1 VRARARASP
10 DVGTAAGSAR
20 LKQKHSSTGTGGSTG
35 AVGKVAGVGSN
46 VGRGGG
52 GGGGGGVGGG
62 ASAKPMSGW
71 SKVRS
76 KFVTQR
82 DGASSE
88 DTGRSL
94 MDAIPALFAA
104 RFRRSGKPFRFVT
117 GPSGRPGATE
127 AGQESPCPR
136 CANPHAHVPL
146 QRSVFCLLVFRFCT
160 CSLLY
165 WCTCDNPKP
174 YLNRLLF
181 VFVCVL
187 IF

>member
-10 DVGTAAGSAR
+10 EVGTAAGSAR

-35 AVGKVAGVGSN
+35 AVGKVAGVGSD
-46 VGRGGG
+46 VGRG

-136 CANPHAHVPL
+136 CANPHAHVPR

-160 CSLLY
+160 C
-165 WCTCDNPKP
+165 
-174 YLNRLLF
+174 
-181 VFVCVL
+181 
-187 IF
+187 